1 MTQPPLPLRRILMDS
16 LRLYFAPLTG
26 AYRGIKAEFARL
38 DRDIE
43 QRRQAEREA
52 GQRSAARAPT

>member
-1 MTQPPLPLRRILMDS
+1 MTQPLPLKRILQDS

-38 DRDIE
+38 EHEIE
-43 QRRQAEREA
+43 QRRRAEREGA
-52 GQRSAARAPT
+52 RRAPARAS

>member
-1 MTQPPLPLRRILMDS
+1 MTLTHMTIRRIMVDS

-26 AYRGIKAEFARL
+26 AYRGIRAEFRRL

-43 QRRQAEREA
+43 QRRKEEYDARQARTA
-52 GQRSAARAPT
+52 

>member
-1 MTQPPLPLRRILMDS
+1 MTPTPLPIKRIMMDS

-26 AYRGIKAEFARL
+26 AYRGIKAEFQRL

-43 QRRQAEREA
+43 QRRKAEREA
-52 GQRSAARAPT
+52 RHARTA